1 MYVLDTNTLIY
12 FFKGLGNVHR
22 TLLKKP
28 PNTIGIPT
36 IVLYELEV
44 GIAKSNSAD
53 KRITQLEALTSI
65 VNILPF
71 GISEVRCAAAIRA
84 DLEIKGTPIG
94 PYDVLIAGTAMS
106 NKGVLVT
113 RAHPETAPLTR
124 FRRWAANSNPR
135 NINHMSPV

>member
-1 MYVLDTNTLIY
+1 MSWTPIHSSIFSKDWETFIAL
-12 FFKGLGNVHR
+12 F
-22 TLLKKP
+22 KKP

-44 GIAKSNSAD
+44 GIAKSNSSD

-71 GISEVRCAAAIRA
+71 GNNEVRCAAAILA
-84 DLEIKGTPIG
+84 DLEIKDTPIE

-106 NKGVLVT
+106 NQGIPATHNTKEYERIEGL
-113 RAHPETAPLTR
+113 RLED
-124 FRRWAANSNPR
+124 WY
-135 NINHMSPV
+135 

>member
-12 FFKGLGNVHR
+12 FFKGLGNIHSA
-22 TLLKKP
+22 LLKEP
-28 PNTIGIPT
+28 PNNIGIPT

-53 KRITQLEALTSI
+53 KRIAQLEALTSI

-71 GISEVRCAAAIRA
+71 GMNEVGCAAAIRA
-84 DLEIKGTPIG
+84 DLETKGTPIG

-106 NKGVLVT
+106 NKGILVT
-113 RAHPETAPLTR
+113 H
-124 FRRWAANSNPR
+124 
-135 NINHMSPV
+135 NIKEFERIEGLQLEDWY